1 MHSRQRGIS
10 FIAFLI
16 VLAVGGFF
24 LYLGMRIGPTYL
36 EYWTIRTAVNE
47 VAAEAG
53 TADIAELRRAMD
65 RRMTIDYAGSFR
77 PEFIRVVREGDQINL
92 VLHYEIRR
100 PLIHNLDFVAR
111 FDHSAPIRQP

>member
-24 LYLGMRIGPTYL
+24 LYLGMRIGPVYL
-36 EYWTIRTAVNE
+36 EYWTIRTAVNA
-47 VAAEAG
+47 VAAEAD
-53 TADIAELRRAMD
+53 TADIAALRQAMG
-65 RRMTIDYAGSFR
+65 RRMAIDYAGSFR
-77 PEFIRVVREGDQINL
+77 PEFVRVVREGSQVNL